1 MKKKFFSLLVFLAT
15 LLTVLPCFAA
25 DEQKAF
31 KTLNDFSGARF
42 STYSGSIALQMLSPD
57 EQSISIINPAY
68 LAATEG
74 DCPVFHSAAKVRYA
88 RGFVKMLSGLT
99 VHQANAL
106 RQTLEHDFGHTRY
119 FRLRA
124 GERLIDPATQ
134 EHIRQAMT
142 RLGITDLPD
151 FDAYVEEYDW

>member
-1 MKKKFFSLLVFLAT
+1 MKNTTSLRPMPKTFRLCIKT
-15 LLTVLPCFAA
+15 DCPRAA
-25 DEQKAF
+25 EC
-31 KTLNDFSGARF
+31 LRSV
-42 STYSGSIALQMLSPD
+42 ALQMLSPD

-142 RLGITDLPD
+142 RLGITDLPN

>member
-1 MKKKFFSLLVFLAT
+1 MNTTSPLRPMPKTYRLCVKT
-15 LLTVLPCFAA
+15 DCPRAA
-25 DEQKAF
+25 QC
-31 KTLNDFSGARF
+31 LRSV
-42 STYSGSIALQMLSPD
+42 ALSMLSPD
-57 EQSISIINPAY
+57 EQVIQIINPVY
-68 LAATEG
+68 LASLEG

-99 VHQANAL
+99 VTQANVL
-106 RQTLEHDFGHTRY
+106 RQTLERDFGHTRY

-142 RLGITDLPD
+142 RIGITDLPD
-151 FDAYVEEYDW
+151 FDAYVEDYSW

>member
-1 MKKKFFSLLVFLAT
+1 MKTTSPLRPMPKTYRLCVKT
-15 LLTVLPCFAA
+15 DCPRAA
-25 DEQKAF
+25 QCLRSVALSMLSSDEQV
-31 KTLNDFSGARF
+31 
-42 STYSGSIALQMLSPD
+42 IQ
-57 EQSISIINPAY
+57 IINPIY
-68 LAATEG
+68 LASLEG

-99 VHQANAL
+99 VTQANVL
-106 RQTLEHDFGHTRY
+106 RQTLERDFGHTRY

-142 RLGITDLPD
+142 RIGIADLPD
-151 FDAYVEEYDW
+151 FDAYVEDYSW

>member
-1 MKKKFFSLLVFLAT
+1 MKIASSLRPMPKTYRLCVKT
-15 LLTVLPCFAA
+15 DCPRAA
-25 DEQKAF
+25 QC
-31 KTLNDFSGARF
+31 LRSV
-42 STYSGSIALQMLSPD
+42 ALSMLSPD
-57 EQSISIINPAY
+57 EQVIQIINPVY
-68 LAATEG
+68 LASLEG

-99 VHQANAL
+99 VTQANVL
-106 RQTLEHDFGHTRY
+106 RQTLERDFGHTRY

-142 RLGITDLPD
+142 RIGIADLPD
-151 FDAYVEEYDW
+151 FDAYVEDYSW

>member
-1 MKKKFFSLLVFLAT
+1 MKDTVSLRPILKDYRLCIKTDCLRAAECLRSVA
-15 LLTVLPCFAA
+15 LT
-25 DEQKAF
+25 
-31 KTLNDFSGARF
+31 
-42 STYSGSIALQMLSPD
+42 MLSPD

-68 LAATEG
+68 LAKVEG

-88 RGFVKMLSGLT
+88 RGFVKMLSNLT
-99 VHQANAL
+99 VAQANAL

-142 RLGITDLPD
+142 RIGIADLPD